1 MPKKVD
7 HEARRQEISAALWR
21 LANTRGVDGVSL
33 RDVAAEAGISL
44 GRIQHYFRNKDELLL
59 FALRYINR
67 KATERIGERIRALE
81 EAPTPRTVL
90 RACCAGMLPL
100 DAESRAALLVAA
112 AYYSRAVHDPA
123 LGAEARDGIPKL
135 RDFFVDQLRLA
146 AEHGDIPPER
156 ATEDE
161 AMLLI
166 ALADGLASYVL
177 LGVHGPEQ
185 ALAVLDRQLDN
196 LFGARGGTG
205 GGAGSGSAVDAD
217 GGTGVDGGVG
227 VGRGVGAGRGVG
239 GDAE

>member
-1 MPKKVD
+1 MEGAPLVPKKVD

-44 GRIQHYFRNKDELLL
+44 GRIQHYFRTKDELLL
-59 FALRYINR
+59 FALRHINR
-67 KATERIGERIRALE
+67 KATERIAQRIQALKE
-81 EAPTPRTVL
+81 EPTPRAVL

-100 DAESRAALLVAA
+100 DAESRAGLLVGA

-135 RDFFVDQLRLA
+135 RDFLTDQLRRA
-146 AEHGDIPPER
+146 AERGELPPER

-166 ALADGLASYVL
+166 ALSDGLASYVL
-177 LGVHGPEQ
+177 LGIHGPEQ
-185 ALAVLDRQLDN
+185 ALALLDRQLDN
-196 LFGARGGTG
+196 LFGAER
-205 GGAGSGSAVDAD
+205 
-217 GGTGVDGGVG
+217 
-227 VGRGVGAGRGVG
+227 
-239 GDAE
+239 